1 MNDRAYRF
9 GLLGHDIAYTLS
21 PRIFDLLFAHFETTG
36 VFSVHDVAPDKLAA
50 EVRTLSDLDGFSVTI
65 PYKEKIIPFLDGM
78 SEDAKVIG
86 AVNSVRIS
94 KGRRLGHNTDLAGFI
109 YPLRREP
116 IKPARVLILG
126 HGGSARAVLWSMV
139 KEYPE
144 TVFTICGRDH
154 DKARSFV
161 DSVTQGL
168 AAGRNLTPTTFDDIL
183 DDDQY
188 DVIVNCTPMGSGTVH
203 DKSPL
208 PETFR
213 FEQCRV
219 CYDLVYRPAQTP
231 FLEKA
236 AEHGCRIINGL
247 PMLVVQAVTS
257 YALWTHV
264 KLNVGGISTLILKKL
279 DTAEG

>member
-1 MNDRAYRF
+1 MNARTYHF
-9 GLLGHDIAYTLS
+9 GLLGHEIAYALS
-21 PRIFDLLFAHFETTG
+21 PQIFDLLFAHFETAG
-36 VFSVHDVAPDKLAA
+36 VFSVHDVPPDKLAA
-50 EVRTLSDLDGFSVTI
+50 EVRKLSDLDGFSVTI

-78 SEDAKVIG
+78 SEEAKVIG

-109 YPLRREP
+109 YPLRRET

-126 HGGSARAVLWSMV
+126 HGGSARAVLWSLV

-144 TVFTICGRDH
+144 TIFAICGRDY

-168 AAGRNLTPTTFDDIL
+168 ADGRNLTPTTFADIL
-183 DDDQY
+183 DDDHY
-188 DVIVNCTPMGSGTVH
+188 DLIVNCTPMGGGAVL

-219 CYDLVYRPAQTP
+219 CYDLVYQPALTP
-231 FLEKA
+231 FLENA
-236 AEHGCRIINGL
+236 AGRGCRTINGL

-257 YALWTHV
+257 YALWTHQ
-264 KLNVGGISTLILKKL
+264 KLNVGGISALILKKL
-279 DTAEG
+279 GAGEG